1 MKFDLHSHTIYSS
14 QTKWLF
20 ESIIKPVDLI
30 KLATKRGLDGIAVTD
45 HETFKGVLE
54 CLKIVRQKKL
64 DLRIIPGVEIS
75 SRDGHILGLGI
86 EEWNV
91 DKKMTAEE
99 TIDSIGSLG
108 GIAIAAH
115 PLVSGISRK
124 GLGKLIENLDIDGV
138 EVLNYRTSKNDN
150 QQALRI
156 AKELNL
162 GVTAGSDAHMPSD
175 IGKVWTFSESDDV
188 IGSILKKK
196 TKVFGEEMPEFQRRF
211 YQLNKLVRSVGLL

>member
-14 QTKWLF
+14 RTKWAF
-20 ESIIKPVDLI
+20 ESIIKPDDLI
-30 KLATKRGLDGIAVTD
+30 KLAIKQGLDGIAVTD

-54 CLKIVRQKKL
+54 CLKIVRRKKS
-64 DLRIIPGVEIS
+64 DLMIIPGVEIS
-75 SRDGHILGLGI
+75 SKDGHILGLGI

-99 TIDSIGSLG
+99 AIDSIRDFG

-115 PLVSGISRK
+115 PLVSGISRR

-175 IGKVWTFSESDDV
+175 IGKVWTFSESDD
-188 IGSILKKK
+188 IIESILKRE
-196 TKVFGEEMPEFQRRF
+196 TKVFGEEMPKFQRHF
-211 YQLNKLVRSVGLL
+211 YQLNKIVRSFGLL

>member
-20 ESIIKPVDLI
+20 ESIIKPADLI
-30 KLATKRGLDGIAVTD
+30 KLAIKQGLDGIAITD

-54 CLKIVRQKKL
+54 CLKIVRQKKS
-64 DLRIIPGVEIS
+64 DLMIIPGVEIS
-75 SRDGHILGLGI
+75 SKDGHILGLGI
-86 EEWNV
+86 EEWNT

-99 TIDSIGSLG
+99 AIDSIKNFG

-115 PLVSGISRK
+115 PLVSSISRR

-150 QQALRI
+150 RQALRI
-156 AKELNL
+156 AEKLNL
-162 GVTAGSDAHMPSD
+162 GVTAGSDAHMLSD
-175 IGKVWTFSESDDV
+175 IGNVWTFSESDDIIESV
-188 IGSILKKK
+188 LKRE
-196 TKVFGEEMPEFQRRF
+196 TKVFGEEMSKFQRHF
-211 YQLNKLVRSVGLL
+211 YQLNKIVRSFGLL